1 MKVVNGKWLKVVNG
15 KWLVVS
21 RFILLNF
28 VCLTFVIGTFAQ
40 FAQDKTDVADQIAL
54 VSEFDVNG
62 LKVVVKRRPSAPT
75 VAAGLFVRGGARN
88 ISDKNAG
95 VEYFMLDAAT
105 EGSKMFPREAIRREL
120 ASTGSG
126 IGASVA
132 NDYSVL
138 NFASTLEHFDK
149 TWQIFTDAAMNPTF
163 EKDDVERTREKLLTS
178 LRDDEDDADGF
189 LQVLQDRVIYANHPY
204 FNNVRGTLATIQKL
218 APNDLKAYH
227 QATMQTSKL
236 LLVVVGDL
244 SAADVRKKVES
255 TLGKLPRGNYKET
268 AFPALDFSKTTLEV
282 SPRTLPTN
290 YIQGVFNAPSLNNP
304 DYYAM
309 RVAITILRNRLF
321 EEVRE
326 RRQLSYAPSAE
337 LNELSANTGNI
348 YVTAVDANQ
357 TITVMLDQIKGL
369 RNELVDEREIS
380 GVAGQFLTTYY
391 IDQET
396 NAAQAAELAK
406 YELIGGGW
414 QNSFEFLNRLVDV
427 TPQRVQ
433 AVSQKYLKNLRFVV
447 VGNPVAINKAIF
459 LQNLE

>member
-1 MKVVNGKWLKVVNG
+1 MKKVVNG
-15 KWLVVS
+15 KWLVVN
-21 RFILLNF
+21 RIVLLSF
-28 VCLTFVIGTFAQ
+28 VLLSLVTAAFAQ
-40 FAQDKTDVADQIAL
+40 GKTDVANQIAL

-62 LKVVVKRRPSAPT
+62 LKIIVKRRPSAAT
-75 VAAGLFVRGGARN
+75 VSAGLFVRGGARN
-88 ISDKNAG
+88 ISDTNAG

-105 EGSKMFPREAIRREL
+105 EGSRKYPREAIRREL

-138 NFASTLEHFDK
+138 TFGSTLEHFDK
-149 TWQIFTDAAMNPTF
+149 SWDIFADVAMNPTF
-163 EKDDVERTREKLLTS
+163 QKDDVERTREKLLTS
-178 LRDDEDDADGF
+178 LRDDEDEADDF

-218 APNDLKAYH
+218 SPNDLRTYH
-227 QATMQTSKL
+227 KATMQTSKL

-244 SAADVRKKVES
+244 SAADVKKKVEA

-268 AFPALDFSKTTLEV
+268 VFPALDFSKTTLEV

-290 YIQGVFNAPSLNNP
+290 YIQGVFNAPSLSNP

-326 RRQLSYAPSAE
+326 KRQLSYAPSAS

-357 TITVMLDQIKGL
+357 TITVMLDEIKNL
-369 RNELVDEREIS
+369 RNQPVSDAEIK

-391 IDQET
+391 LDQET
-396 NAAQAAELAK
+396 NAAQVGELAK
-406 YELIGGGW
+406 YELVGGGW
-414 QNSFEFLNRLVDV
+414 RDSFDFLNKLVDV

-433 AVSQKYLKNLRFVV
+433 QVSQKYMKNLRFVV
-447 VGNPVAINKAIF
+447 VGNPVAISKEIF

>member
-1 MKVVNGKWLKVVNG
+1 MKKVVNG

-21 RFILLNF
+21 KF
-28 VCLTFVIGTFAQ
+28 VLLTFVSLSLITAAFAQ
-40 FAQDKTDVADQIAL
+40 GKTDVSDQISL

-62 LKVVVKRRPSAPT
+62 LKVIVKRRPSAAT

-105 EGSKMFPREAIRREL
+105 EGSKIFPREAIRREL

-138 NFASTLEHFDK
+138 TFGSTLEHFDK
-149 TWQIFTDAAMNPTF
+149 TWNIFVDVAMNPTF
-163 EKDDVERTREKLLTS
+163 EKDDLERTREKLLTS
-178 LRDDEDDADGF
+178 LRGNEDEADDF

-204 FNNVRGTLATIQKL
+204 FNNVRGTLATIQNFT
-218 APNDLKAYH
+218 PNELNAYH
-227 QATMQTSKL
+227 RATMQTSKL

-244 SAADVRKKVES
+244 SAADVKKKVEA
-255 TLGKLPRGNYKET
+255 TLGKLPRGNYKEM
-268 AFPALDFSKTTLEV
+268 AFPALDFSKATLEV

-290 YIQGVFNAPSLNNP
+290 YIQGVFNAPSLSNT

-326 RRQLSYAPSAE
+326 RRQLSYAPSAS

-357 TITVMLDQIKGL
+357 TISVMLDEIKKL
-369 RNELVDEREIS
+369 RNQPVSEGEIS

-391 IDQET
+391 LDQET

-414 QNSFEFLNRLVDV
+414 QNSFEFLNRLIDV
-427 TPQRVQ
+427 NPQRVQ
-433 AVSQKYLKNLRFVV
+433 AVSQKYLKNLRFIV
-447 VGNPVAINKAIF
+447 VGNPVAINKEIF